1 MTDWFTQATQNN
13 SIMMT
18 KAQDLPY
25 RFGIKITA
33 LLDGNNLNTA
43 TFSLC
48 KYQTPNGIVTAK
60 LYDSSMVVR
69 ETSTT
74 TINNDDLSAH
84 PTFTNYSFTFTGIAV
99 NEDDY
104 VMVETTGNTDADDAI
119 LAGTNTAANPS
130 YYTNNPLT
138 NVVSFEDRQTT
149 CTFSSGAPPSAGGT
163 RLPPPP
169 IILSGF

>member
-1 MTDWFTQATQNN
+1 MVDWFTQATRNN

-18 KAQDLPY
+18 KAQELPY

-33 LLDGNNLNTA
+33 LEHHENLNTA

-48 KYQTPNGIVTAK
+48 KYQSPNGIVTAK

-69 ETSTT
+69 ETSST

-104 VMVETTGNTDADDAI
+104 VMVETTGNTDADDSI

-130 YYTNNPLT
+130 YYTNNDLT
-138 NVVSFEDRQTT
+138 NVVEFTDRQTT
-149 CTFSSGAPPSAGGT
+149 CTFSSSAAPSSGSA

-169 IILSGF
+169 IVLGGL